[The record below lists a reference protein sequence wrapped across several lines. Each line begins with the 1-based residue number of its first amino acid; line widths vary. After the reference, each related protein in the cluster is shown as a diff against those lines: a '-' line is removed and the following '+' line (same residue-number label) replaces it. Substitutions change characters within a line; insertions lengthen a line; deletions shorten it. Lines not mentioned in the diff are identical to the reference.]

1 MANGDTNRD
10 INGKVFDMMETTASR
25 DDKHLALAMAGMVPG
40 PTGIAADITDAALYA
55 KEKRWKD
62 MGWALMG
69 AVPLLGQVAS
79 AKKIAK
85 LTKSIEMTGRIRRM
99 AKFERMT
106 QSIDNGSLLFS
117 NSKWQKAID
126 KGDMWIDEAGDM
138 YGSVGKGIGT
148 KIGNVYKTPKYKRYK
163 DYYKMMGEI
172 SDDMEKVVKN
182 MPPEQLAIAKS
193 LGNSPTMK
201 KELKDIVL
209 KLEKLLPDPN

>member
-1 MANGDTNRD
+1 MAND
-10 INGKVFDMMETTASR
+10 IDNKAFDMMENASSGE
-25 DDKHLALAMAGMVPG
+25 DKHLALAIAGMVPG

-62 MGWALMG
+62 MGWSLMG

-85 LTKSIEMTGRIRRM
+85 LTKSIEMTGRLRRM
-99 AKFERMT
+99 AKFEKMT
-106 QSIDNGSLLFS
+106 ESIDDGSLLFS

-148 KIGNVYKTPKYKRYK
+148 KIGNVYKTPKYERYS
-163 DYYKMMGEI
+163 DYYKMMNEM
-172 SDDMEKVVKN
+172 SDDMTKVVKN
-182 MPPEQLAIAKS
+182 MSPEELEAAKS
-193 LGNSPTMK
+193 LGNSPTMRK
-201 KELKDIVL
+201 KLKNLVLELAKR
-209 KLEKLLPDPN
+209 LPAPD

>member
-1 MANGDTNRD
+1 MANGIDN
-10 INGKVFDMMETTASR
+10 KAFDMMENASSGE
-25 DDKHLALAMAGMVPG
+25 DKHLALAMAGMVPG
-40 PTGIAADITDAALYA
+40 PTGVAADITDAALYA

-62 MGWALMG
+62 MGWSLMG
-69 AVPLLGQVAS
+69 AVPLLGQVVS

-99 AKFERMT
+99 AKYERMT
-106 QSIDNGSLLFS
+106 ESIDNGSLLFS

-138 YGSVGKGIGT
+138 YGLVGGKGLGA
-148 KIGNVYKTPKYKRYK
+148 KIGNVYKTPKYERYS
-163 DYYKMMGEI
+163 DYYKMMNEI

-193 LGNSPTMK
+193 LGNSPTMR

-209 KLEKLLPDPN
+209 KLEKLLPKTD